1 MRRAARQTWQGVKPM
16 RAFLSRMGRNTKSN
30 VTLVEYI
37 LIITM
42 AIPIANAGASTLLD
56 KLH

>member
-1 MRRAARQTWQGVKPM
+1 M
-16 RAFLSRMGRNTKSN
+16 RAFLSHMGRNTKSN

-42 AIPIANAGASTLLD
+42 AIPIANAGASTLLG

>member
-1 MRRAARQTWQGVKPM
+1 M
-16 RAFLSRMGRNTKSN
+16 RAFLSRMRGNKKSN

-42 AIPIANAGASTLLD
+42 LIPIADAGAFTLLN

>member
-1 MRRAARQTWQGVKPM
+1 M
-16 RAFLSRMGRNTKSN
+16 RAFLSRMGRNTTSN
-30 VTLVEYI
+30 VSLVEYI

-42 AIPIANAGASTLLD
+42 LIPIANAGASTLLD

>member
-16 RAFLSRMGRNTKSN
+16 RALLSGMGRNTKSN

-37 LIITM
+37 LILTM
-42 AIPIANAGASTLLD
+42 LSPIAHAGASTLLD

>member
-1 MRRAARQTWQGVKPM
+1 M
-16 RAFLSRMGRNTKSN
+16 RALLSGMGRNTKSN

-37 LIITM
+37 LILTM
-42 AIPIANAGASTLLD
+42 LIPIAHAGGSTLLD

>member
-1 MRRAARQTWQGVKPM
+1 M
-16 RAFLSRMGRNTKSN
+16 RAFLARMGANKKSN

-37 LIITM
+37 LIVTM
-42 AIPIANAGASTLLD
+42 LIPIADAGASTLLN

>member
-1 MRRAARQTWQGVKPM
+1 M
-16 RAFLSRMGRNTKSN
+16 RAFLSRVGRNTKSN

-37 LIITM
+37 LIVTM
-42 AIPIANAGASTLLD
+42 LIPIANAGASTLLD

>member
-1 MRRAARQTWQGVKPM
+1 M
-16 RAFLSRMGRNTKSN
+16 RAFLTRMGGNKSSN

-37 LIITM
+37 LIVTM
-42 AIPIANAGASTLLD
+42 LIPIANAGASTLLN

>member
-1 MRRAARQTWQGVKPM
+1 M
-16 RAFLSRMGRNTKSN
+16 RAFLSRNTKSN

-42 AIPIANAGASTLLD
+42 LIPIANAGASTLLG

>member
-1 MRRAARQTWQGVKPM
+1 M
-16 RAFLSRMGRNTKSN
+16 RAFLSRLRGKKKSN

-37 LIITM
+37 LIVTM
-42 AIPIANAGASTLLD
+42 LIPIADAGAFTLLN